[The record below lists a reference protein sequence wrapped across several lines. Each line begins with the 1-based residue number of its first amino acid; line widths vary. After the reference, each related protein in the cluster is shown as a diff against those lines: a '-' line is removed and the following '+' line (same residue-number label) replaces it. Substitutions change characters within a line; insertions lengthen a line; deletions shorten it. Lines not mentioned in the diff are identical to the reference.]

1 MYQIEHYLSLG
12 SPDAPEQ
19 PIEVVLLP
27 ETSEGILMALE
38 AALDKAAAGYGPSVR
53 IYGAVVPVVSDGPPE
68 NRLVAAIAWLAGQ
81 GRYQPIYEFRYDART
96 DLHLIVD
103 RIAALE
109 RDIPAP
115 GAERMAGGVTFR
127 R

>member
-38 AALDKAAAGYGPSVR
+38 AALDKAAAGYASRPK
-53 IYGAVVPVVSDGPPE
+53 
-68 NRLVAAIAWLAGQ
+68 
-81 GRYQPIYEFRYDART
+81 
-96 DLHLIVD
+96 
-103 RIAALE
+103 
-109 RDIPAP
+109 
-115 GAERMAGGVTFR
+115 
-127 R
+127 